1 MTLFT
6 GKYWTLIETSGCATV
21 VTAGVQ
27 CRQAL
32 AGMMIGA
39 LVSCAK
45 LRTQR
50 CTQGK
55 AL

>member
-6 GKYWTLIETSGCATV
+6 GKYWTLIETS
-21 VTAGVQ
+21 GVQ

-50 CTQGK
+50 CT
-55 AL
+55 